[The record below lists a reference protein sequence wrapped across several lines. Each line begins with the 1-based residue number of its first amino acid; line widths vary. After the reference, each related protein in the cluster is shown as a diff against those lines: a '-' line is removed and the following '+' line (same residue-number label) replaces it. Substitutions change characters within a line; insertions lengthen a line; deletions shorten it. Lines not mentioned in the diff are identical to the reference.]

1 MNPDGTNMIKLTN
14 TIEGENY
21 LPKWSPD
28 GTKILFGSN
37 RYGKSGDFYV
47 MNVDGTNQTDIS
59 NHNIYTTKW
68 SAIYVVGTRQEMG
81 ASWSADGSKILFSS
95 NNTVGSGGGGWTLY
109 TIGVEY

>member
-59 NHNIYTTKW
+59 NHNIYNN
-68 SAIYVVGTRQEMG
+68 SNPNAQYIGTVQETMP
-81 ASWSADGSKILFSS
+81 SWSADGTKILFQSTK
-95 NNTVGSGGGGWTLY
+95 TVEKGGGGWTLY

>member
-1 MNPDGTNMIKLTN
+1 
-14 TIEGENY
+14 
-21 LPKWSPD
+21 
-28 GTKILFGSN
+28 LFGSD

-68 SAIYVVGTRQEMG
+68 TESYVVGKMQETSP
-81 ASWSADGSKILFSS
+81 SWSADGTKILFQST
-95 NNTVGSGGGGWTLY
+95 NTVGSGGAGWTLY